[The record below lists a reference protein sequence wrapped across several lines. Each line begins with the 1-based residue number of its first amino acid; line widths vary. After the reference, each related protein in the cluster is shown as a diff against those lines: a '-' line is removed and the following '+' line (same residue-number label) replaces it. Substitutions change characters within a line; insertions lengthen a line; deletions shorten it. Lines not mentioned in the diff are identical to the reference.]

1 MNHLLSDGRADAHSV
16 ALGILFHELP
26 IGNERMVKGDD
37 IDVPQVS
44 HVVTARKIG
53 GLFRFACFY
62 PYFRVG
68 DRDFNPKRL

>member
-53 GLFRFACFY
+53 GFFGLPAFIRIFA
-62 PYFRVG
+62 
-68 DRDFNPKRL
+68 

>member
-16 ALGILFHELP
+16 ALGILFHEVP

-44 HVVTARKIG
+44 HVVTASEIG
-53 GLFRFACFY
+53 GLFRFACSHPF
-62 PYFRVG
+62 FRVG
-68 DRDFNPKRL
+68 DRESNPKRP